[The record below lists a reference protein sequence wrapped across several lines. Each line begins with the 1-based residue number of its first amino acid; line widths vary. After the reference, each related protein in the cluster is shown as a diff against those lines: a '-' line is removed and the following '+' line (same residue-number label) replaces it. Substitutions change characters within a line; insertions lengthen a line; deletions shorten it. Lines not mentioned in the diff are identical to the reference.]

1 MPDPDTFQF
10 GYVLPTVMMQ
20 AGSLMVWDDLKH
32 TAIEPT
38 IREGIN
44 QLAGISEDVK
54 KVPIFGMMMNCS
66 GVLVID

>member
-1 MPDPDTFQF
+1 
-10 GYVLPTVMMQ
+10 
-20 AGSLMVWDDLKH
+20 MVWDDLKH

-66 GVLVID
+66 GVLVIDQLLLIC

>member
-1 MPDPDTFQF
+1 
-10 GYVLPTVMMQ
+10 MMQ

-66 GVLVID
+66 GVLAID